1 MLKKARPK
9 TETVQFKRK
18 MAKSPAPDCRL
29 LRKFSKGG
37 IALRICIN
45 VLATQKKI
53 QHESIKMI
61 LLKAPAGSCICQKF
75 SLTDGKSISESEK
88 GYCKSV
94 MVLVTLIICYT
105 VIDKDV
111 YKP

>member
-9 TETVQFKRK
+9 TDIVQLKRK

-53 QHESIKMI
+53 QHESMKMM
-61 LLKAPAGSCICQKF
+61 LLKAPACACICQKL
-75 SLTDGKSISESEK
+75 SLTMGSSISDKEK
-88 GYCKSV
+88 GYCRSV
-94 MVLVTLIICYT
+94 MVLITLNICYI